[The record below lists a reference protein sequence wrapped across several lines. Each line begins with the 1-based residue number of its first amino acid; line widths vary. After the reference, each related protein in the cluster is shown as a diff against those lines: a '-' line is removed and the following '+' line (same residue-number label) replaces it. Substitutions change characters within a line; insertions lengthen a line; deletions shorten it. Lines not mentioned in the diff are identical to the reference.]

1 MPEKDYYIMKFKQ
14 ILPHIYH
21 IHMELCYDLAMHFWR
36 YQEYYESPTFKGRI
50 IPLIDYMES
59 YAKSEGEGVFSYP
72 DDWSGFNVPSD
83 ILIELSEAELPD
95 LNKYDIRMR
104 ALIDAIR
111 KKEKGHKFYFIGTCG
126 DDEYLDSTLDHE
138 IGHGLY
144 HIDDEYREVMDS
156 LIDAMPRKKFEAVW
170 EGLMEMGYHAAV
182 VQDEIHAYASTGPDD
197 EIKKH
202 LPPSVCKPFIKAY
215 RAERKR
221 ISKKK

>member
-1 MPEKDYYIMKFKQ
+1 MKFKQ

-83 ILIELSEAELPD
+83 ILIEVSAAELPD

-104 ALIDAIR
+104 TLIEAIR
-111 KKEKGHKFYFIGTCG
+111 KKEKDHKFYFIGTCG
-126 DDEYLDSTLDHE
+126 DDDYVDSTLNHE
-138 IGHGLY
+138 IGHALY
-144 HIDDEYREVMDS
+144 YIDDEYREVMDE
-156 LIDAMPRKKFEAVW
+156 LIDAMPRKNFEAIW

-215 RAERKR
+215 KEQRRKWNKR
-221 ISKKK
+221 TKKK